1 MQLQESYVERV
12 TLKLRGMILNGEF
25 APGERLA
32 EIPVA
37 ERLGVSRTPVR
48 LALGQLEKDGL
59 LVGAPRRGFVVRQI
73 TMKEIDDALIVRGAL
88 EAAACHAVASAGLSA
103 QTRLAID
110 ACLADES
117 ELVSKGKLTDGDAS
131 RWTAINSRFH
141 TEIIQGTGNRALADA
156 IAFNAR
162 LPFVA
167 LSAVAFTAE
176 NLDLCYRRMQ
186 AAHAEH
192 VDIHD
197 ALCKGQ
203 ASRAE
208 ALMRE
213 HAYKSAQTLRIKI
226 EQARSSPHM
235 PHMPNMPGLRLV
247 TG

>member
-1 MQLQESYVERV
+1 MQLQESHVERV

-32 EIPVA
+32 EIPVS
-37 ERLGVSRTPVR
+37 EQLGVSRTPVR
-48 LALGQLEKDGL
+48 LALSQLEKDGL

-73 TMKEIDDALIVRGAL
+73 TMKEINDALVVRGAL
-88 EAAACHAVASAGLSA
+88 EATACHVMAHAGLPETS
-103 QTRLAID
+103 RLALE
-110 ACLADES
+110 ACLAEER

-131 RWTAINSRFH
+131 RWTELNGQFH
-141 TEIIQGTGNRALADA
+141 TEILQGAGNRALSDA

-162 LPFVA
+162 LPFVG

-176 NLDLCYRRMQ
+176 NLELCYRRMQ

-192 VDIHD
+192 VDILD
-197 ALCKGQ
+197 ALCKGE

-213 HAYKSAQTLRIKI
+213 HAYKSAQTLRIKL
-226 EQARSSPHM
+226 EEARSSPHTR
-235 PHMPNMPGLRLV
+235 NMPGLRLV

>member
-1 MQLQESYVERV
+1 MQLKESHVERV

-32 EIPVA
+32 EIPVS

-73 TMKEIDDALIVRGAL
+73 TMKEIDDALVVRGAL
-88 EAAACHAVASAGLSA
+88 EAAACHAAARAGLA
-103 QTRLAID
+103 AAGRHALETCVA
-110 ACLADES
+110 EEH
-117 ELVSKGKLTDGDAS
+117 ELVSKEKMTDGDAS
-131 RWTAINSRFH
+131 MWTEINRRFH
-141 TEIIQGTGNRALADA
+141 TAIIEAAGNRALADA

-176 NLDLCYRRMQ
+176 NLELCYRRMQ

-192 VDIHD
+192 LDIFD
-197 ALCKGQ
+197 ALCKGE

-208 ALMRE
+208 DMPTR
-213 HAYKSAQTLRIKI
+213 
-226 EQARSSPHM
+226 ARRPCA
-235 PHMPNMPGLRLV
+235 
-247 TG
+247 